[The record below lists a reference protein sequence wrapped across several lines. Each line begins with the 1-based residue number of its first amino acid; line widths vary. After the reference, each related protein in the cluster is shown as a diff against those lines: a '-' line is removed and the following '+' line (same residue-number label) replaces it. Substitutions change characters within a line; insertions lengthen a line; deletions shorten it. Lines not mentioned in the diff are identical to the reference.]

1 MKKKIN
7 FPLILLIA
15 SLGTALLAVI
25 ARSILTQTQLDVK
38 YGVYARDTIL
48 PTVFHI
54 ALAVILTALVFIS
67 LATAPKHSK
76 EYTCPNSNSGIFI
89 SSTIAFLLVA
99 DILFSLYY
107 IYKHIEETKNISPE
121 LLEKMTLLER
131 LPLFDILELVFC
143 IPAIIFFLSFIF
155 EKVKVP
161 AARAFCS
168 FFPTAW
174 CTVCLIRIYF
184 DTTVLNTS
192 PSKTLFEIALLAAM
206 LYFLNESR
214 SLLGIFSHRFY
225 LATATVA
232 PVLLFTSAI
241 PSLLFPTKL
250 LIGESDSFL
259 RCTICAAFAVF
270 IWIRYGAYVSSL
282 KKADTE

>member
-1 MKKKIN
+1 MKKTIN
-7 FPLILLIA
+7 FPRILFIA
-15 SLGTALLAVI
+15 SLGTAFLAVI
-25 ARSILTQTQLDVK
+25 ARIVLTLTKLDVK
-38 YGVYARDTIL
+38 YGVYVRDSIS

-54 ALAVILTALVFIS
+54 VLAVILAALAITAFLK
-67 LATAPKHSK
+67 APKQNTD
-76 EYTCPNSNSGIFI
+76 YVCPSTNSNIFI

-107 IYKHIEETKNISPE
+107 IYVHFKETQAIPPEMLDKIS
-121 LLEKMTLLER
+121 LIQR
-131 LPLFDILELVFC
+131 LPFFDILELVFC
-143 IPAIIFFLSFIF
+143 IPAIIFFSSFIF
-155 EKVKVP
+155 EKVKIP

-184 DTTVLNTS
+184 DTTSLNTS
-192 PSKTLFEIALLAAM
+192 PNKTLCEIALLAAM

-232 PVLLFTSAI
+232 PVLLFTAAV
-241 PSLLFPTKL
+241 PDLLFPTKL
-250 LIGESDSFL
+250 LTSESDSFL
-259 RCTICAAFAVF
+259 RCTIFAAFAVF
-270 IWIRYGAYVSSL
+270 IWVRYSAYVSSV
-282 KKADTE
+282 KKADTQ